1 MIIHFC
7 PGCGQKAEE
16 SFKFCPGC
24 GLKLPKD
31 DITEPPTSSISC
43 SPTQKGVS
51 PKRTRNK
58 SALNKLAPEDAQ
70 NECSVTLEKREVKSL
85 GSSRATSKGFK
96 SPKAKQTKVSHFEP
110 LPENEVVTDNSSTKW
125 HLDKLLTKGNTGI
138 LYEVHSLPKTGKGQQ
153 GILKLDAK
161 DGKIYTEQNFL
172 QRAAKKS
179 AVDKWTKS
187 HSCSMLGIPN
197 CIGFGVQDNYRFLIF
212 SSLGQSIIN
221 FSKLSEKAVYQIMYR
236 MIDTL
241 EFIHEN
247 EYVHGDITPENI
259 FVDLE
264 DLTKVYLAGYYYAFR
279 YCPEGKHV
287 SYREGSKTPHE
298 GTVMFIS
305 LDAHKGAGPCRRS
318 DLESLGYCMLKWL
331 SGVVPWEDQIDSSKI
346 MEQKKRY
353 KTDIPG
359 LLKDSFNRKKAPEV
373 LKTYLEQVMCL
384 NYEEKPDYKKLSEIL
399 SAALHKTDTDPYDA
413 VDDL

>member
-43 SPTQKGVS
+43 SPTQKGLKASTKRKHERIS
-51 PKRTRNK
+51 PQKDADCSPEKPCSSYQEN
-58 SALNKLAPEDAQ
+58 SLAQSPIQ
-70 NECSVTLEKREVKSL
+70 R
-85 GSSRATSKGFK
+85 
-96 SPKAKQTKVSHFEP
+96 PKAKQTKVSHFEP